1 MFIFTYLGYH
11 TTYISKYVKFI
22 KVLLTKPVL
31 SINSVLALPK
41 PHSFVSLPL
50 QSSYTTNPGVMNAIH
65 YLIYMIEIDS
75 PYFVGKEHG
84 LPAQFNLS
92 ECDYSLVASSFVK
105 HYFSNNSFISAP
117 PRA

>member
-22 KVLLTKPVL
+22 KVLLTKSVL

-65 YLIYMIEIDS
+65 YLIYMIEIDRQR
-75 PYFVGKEHG
+75 KEHG